1 MLDET
6 PVDLVDD
13 NDDDL
18 TKVSDAAL
26 NDLFADGTGAIFDD
40 KLVSD
45 SEDELE
51 IDDEPSTS
59 PINKRASFVN
69 PEKTE
74 EEEIARTR
82 KFWLHPYWPVGSVRL
97 A

>member
-51 IDDEPSTS
+51 IDDEPSS
-59 PINKRASFVN
+59 PPVNNRASVVN
-69 PEKTE
+69 AERTE
-74 EEEIARTR
+74 DEIARTR